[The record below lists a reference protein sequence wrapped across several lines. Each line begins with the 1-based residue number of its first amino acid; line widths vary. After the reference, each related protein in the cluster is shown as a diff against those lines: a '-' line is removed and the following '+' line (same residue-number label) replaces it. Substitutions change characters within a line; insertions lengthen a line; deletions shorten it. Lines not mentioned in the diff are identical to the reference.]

1 MRATSLQAPPGLEA
15 YRDQARA
22 AAGAVATLASRSLP
36 EVWDGSRESFERWA
50 NGVVPLAAA
59 AGRRVTTYS
68 QIDYRIA
75 RAAAGINEPLQW
87 IEVAV
92 QPAAMRASL
101 WATAFDALQQIE
113 IEPAKRMERARIDS
127 RGAIVRQ
134 VMNAGRNSTIATAGE
149 DRRTLGAVYV
159 TKGDAKV
166 CYWCAM
172 LSSRVVVNGKYL
184 GPIFKADSFEASD
197 ASFIGSGTAKT
208 HDHCRCVLRPVY
220 DLDDPLLLEAK
231 AMYDRWLEATKGFSG
246 KAKLRAWRRAYNLS
260 AQPV

>member
-1 MRATSLQAPPGLEA
+1 MRATSLRPPPELEA
-15 YRDQARA
+15 FRTQARA
-22 AAGAVATLASRSLP
+22 AAGAVATFAARSLP
-36 EVWDGSRESFERWA
+36 EAWDGSRASFERWT

-68 QIDYRIA
+68 QIDYRLA
-75 RAAAGINEPLQW
+75 RAAAGVNEPLQW
-87 IEVAV
+87 IEVAL

-101 WATAFDALQQIE
+101 WATGFEALQTIE
-113 IEPAKRMERARIDS
+113 IEPAQRMQRARTDV

-134 VMNAGRNSTIATAGE
+134 VMNAGRNSTLATSDQ
-149 DRRTLGAVYV
+149 DRRTLGAVFV
-159 TKGDAKV
+159 TRGDERV

-184 GPIFKADSFEASD
+184 GPIFKADSFEASND
-197 ASFIGSGTAKT
+197 SFIGEGTAKT

-220 DLDDPLLLEAK
+220 SLDDPLLLEAK

-246 KAKLRAWRRAYNLS
+246 KAKLRAWRRAYNLP

>member
-1 MRATSLQAPPGLEA
+1 MRATSLQDPPGLEA

-22 AAGAVATLASRSLP
+22 AAGAVATFAGRSLP
-36 EVWDGSRESFERWA
+36 EVWDGSRQSFERWVDGIA
-50 NGVVPLAAA
+50 PLAAA

-68 QIDYRIA
+68 QIDYRLA
-75 RAAAGINEPLQW
+75 RAAAGIREPLQW

-101 WATAFDALQQIE
+101 WATGFDALQRIE
-113 IEPAKRMERARIDS
+113 IEPAQRMERAKTDV
-127 RGAIVRQ
+127 RGAVVRQ

-149 DRRTLGAVYV
+149 DRRTLGAVFV
-159 TKGDAKV
+159 TKGDSKV

-184 GPIFKADSFEASD
+184 GPIFKTDSFETSND
-197 ASFIGSGTAKT
+197 SFIGEGTAKT

-220 DLDDPLLLEAK
+220 DLEDPLLLEAK
-231 AMYDRWLEATKGFSG
+231 AMYDRWLEVTKGFSG

-260 AQPV
+260 TQPV